1 MSGLNPITLFGLSG
15 ADSASRPAA
24 AAGPATASQ
33 QQRQGKASDSEG
45 AVPPIGSASDTCGTS
60 GITADS
66 ARRYIA
72 GAEAVILWR
81 DPWRALFRVL
91 GLGLYMAL
99 CGYQLLAGSLLV
111 HPATLGMGSAFLYL
125 AANVL
130 RTIRTNAAVA
140 AEGAAHGGSGDRP
153 STAMTSSSNTEG
165 SSAEAQELRVFFAVQ
180 GTLQPALS
188 PLIPS
193 IASAAALVHRGLS
206 GRHLVTSALAG
217 ACLWLGM
224 LAGELNL
231 IGILPLSVILYLAAF
246 ILPALY
252 VRSRWVLCITHT
264 SQMGWAVRALGLY
277 RQPFTFFTL
286 SVIVCREGLDVLVE
300 DAARLALR
308 LLLQSSRAT
317 LMSACAAA
325 LVVMI
330 WARGWGLVLRA
341 SAAGITGPMAV
352 LLWQRGPAQHPVQ

>member
-33 QQRQGKASDSEG
+33 QQQGKASDSEG

-81 DPWRALFRVL
+81 DPWRSFRVL

-180 GTLQPALS
+180 GTLQSLAS
-188 PLIPS
+188 FLIPS

-264 SQMGWAVRALGLY
+264 SQMGWAVRALGAV
-277 RQPFTFFTL
+277 PTAIHIFTF
-286 SVIVCREGLDVLVE
+286 S
-300 DAARLALR
+300 
-308 LLLQSSRAT
+308 
-317 LMSACAAA
+317 
-325 LVVMI
+325 
-330 WARGWGLVLRA
+330 
-341 SAAGITGPMAV
+341 
-352 LLWQRGPAQHPVQ
+352 